1 MNKLI
6 VAVGFTALIST
17 PAYAISDMLEGALY
31 AVGITSGI
39 NYIVNKNQQTQLQ
52 EQQQREFYMRNRS
65 EYPNF
70 ICYEDPIQCAY
81 EQGVYDN
88 AKAQWEKS
96 KIDAYNCGRYGKDCQ
111 QP

>member
-1 MNKLI
+1 MKKLI
-6 VAVGFTALIST
+6 AAVAFTALIPT

-31 AVGITSGI
+31 AVGITTSIG
-39 NYIVNKNQQTQLQ
+39 YLVNKNRQTELQ
-52 EQQQREFYMRNRS
+52 EQQQRAFYMQNRP

-70 ICYEDPIQCAY
+70 ICYKDPIECAY

-88 AKAQWEKS
+88 AKAQWERA
-96 KIDAYNCGRYGKDCQ
+96 KIDAYNCGRHGTDCP